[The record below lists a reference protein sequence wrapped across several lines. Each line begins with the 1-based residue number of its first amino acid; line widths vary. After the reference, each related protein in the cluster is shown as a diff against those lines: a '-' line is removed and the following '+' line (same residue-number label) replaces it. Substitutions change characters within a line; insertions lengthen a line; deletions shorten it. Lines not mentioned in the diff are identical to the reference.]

1 MMHRNQ
7 QPLSFEQLV
16 RNAQAERAVVVGE
29 MFARAV
35 HAVIRGV
42 SAVGEAVRGLY
53 AGERR
58 RTQRQARA
66 AIESWA
72 GRY

>member
-1 MMHRNQ
+1 MDRNQ

-29 MFARAV
+29 MFARAA

-42 SAVGEAVRGLY
+42 SAVGHALRALY
-53 AGERR
+53 EGERR
-58 RTQRQARA
+58 RTQSQARA